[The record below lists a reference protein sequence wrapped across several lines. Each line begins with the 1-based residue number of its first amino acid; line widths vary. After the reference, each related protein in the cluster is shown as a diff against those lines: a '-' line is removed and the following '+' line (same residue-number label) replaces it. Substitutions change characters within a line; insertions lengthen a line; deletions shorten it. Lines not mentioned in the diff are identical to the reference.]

1 MILFND
7 FFNVVDETSGD
18 GVYRCK
24 VKMNAQHGLYKVH
37 FPGNPVTP
45 GVCLVQMATELLE
58 RHCQMKLQLSEA
70 VNIKFRKTIGPDEE
84 PTFVF
89 TKVISE
95 ENLLKATIIIEDG
108 ETQAVKMSLVY
119 KAIS

>member
-1 MILFND
+1 MRLLDD
-7 FFNVVDETSGD
+7 FFNIVAEENCD

-24 VKMNAQHGLYKVH
+24 VRLNAQHGLYKVH

-58 RHCQMKLQLSEA
+58 RQHQKKYLLSRA
-70 VNIKFRKTIGPDEE
+70 ANIKFRKTIGPDEE

-89 TKVISE
+89 TKVIRE
-95 ENLLKATIIIEDG
+95 GDELKVTASIEDD
-108 ETQAVKMSLVY
+108 ETQLVKMSLLFKTV
-119 KAIS
+119 S